1 MNTID
6 LDNNNTA
13 RAEAA
18 QWLALSQESN
28 DPATQLLH
36 ATRAAA
42 AAQLAAAYESRT
54 QALQHYLDGCPNAR
68 HSDAIH
74 AAAVLSEIRERLG
87 LNATMADK

>member
-1 MNTID
+1 MAKID
-6 LDNNNTA
+6 LDSNNTA

-18 QWLALSQESN
+18 RWLALSQESD
-28 DPATQLLH
+28 DPATQQLH

-54 QALQHYLDGCPNAR
+54 LALQTYLDGCPDAR

-87 LNATMADK
+87 LNASMADQ